1 MEKSHHD
8 SLTSNKDIATEN
20 MTDEEKAHVSQ
31 QMESIHSSKRS
42 KQSKKSSDKRS
53 KRSKD
58 KIRIDDAGNDDDAP
72 DDPLIIPDSEDEREE
87 KPKKKKEKKERK
99 EKKEKKEK
107 RASK

>member
-1 MEKSHHD
+1 MEKSQHD
-8 SLTSNKDIATEN
+8 SMTSNKDIATEN
-20 MTDEEKAHVSQ
+20 MTDEEKAHISQ

-58 KIRIDDAGNDDDAP
+58 KIRIDDAGNEDVEQH
-72 DDPLIIPDSEDEREE
+72 DPLIIPDSEDEKEE
-87 KPKKKKEKKERK
+87 KPKKKKKD
-99 EKKEKKEK
+99 KKEK